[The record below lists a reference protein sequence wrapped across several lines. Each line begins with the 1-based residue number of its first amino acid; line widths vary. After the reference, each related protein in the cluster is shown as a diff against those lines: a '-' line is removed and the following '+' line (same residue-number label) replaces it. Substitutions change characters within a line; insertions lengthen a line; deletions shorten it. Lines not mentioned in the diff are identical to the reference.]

1 MKYNEFCEN
10 VKLTLASLFN
20 DEYQIKL
27 INVDKLNGV
36 TLKGITII
44 NKKQNVSPT
53 IYLEDFYNKYNLGST
68 IHDIG
73 KEIYSD
79 YLQKYASGDNLFSL
93 TSLNFTD
100 YSSVQDKIYFRLIN
114 YQMNQ
119 QYLKSIPHKRWLDL
133 AIVFSIL
140 VNDQQSEISSI
151 TITHS
156 LLEHWQL
163 TIDDIMKIANYN
175 TPILFSPTAKSIHET
190 ICNILLDDN
199 VDPSLI
205 NLMVSNN
212 DYPMYVASNTR
223 GIHGASWILYP
234 NELKILATKLNSN
247 LYILPSSI
255 HEVIL
260 IPATKDLSKCELLNM
275 VKEINESQVPINEVL
290 SNNVYY
296 YDNHLDQFQSLF

>member
-140 VNDQQSEISSI
+140 VNNQQSEISSI

-296 YDNHLDQFQSLF
+296 YDNHLDQLQSLF